1 MDSCSPDGYDDHDD
15 GDNYDDHD
23 DGDNYDDGDDS
34 DGDVDD
40 SCSFTRNSTFL
51 LAGFSSTS

>member
-15 GDNYDDHD
+15 GDNYDDGD
-23 DGDNYDDGDDS
+23 DGDGDD
-34 DGDVDD
+34 DDDD

>member
-15 GDNYDDHD
+15 GDNYDDGD
-23 DGDNYDDGDDS
+23 DG
-34 DGDVDD
+34 D

>member
-15 GDNYDDHD
+15 GDNYDDGD
-23 DGDNYDDGDDS
+23 DDDGDD
-34 DGDVDD
+34 GDD